1 MFDDEKNSERMK
13 MASMGQRIRAGH
25 AQAEPIGDK
34 MINVVR
40 GAIWEAWEK
49 GLDNSGHIYPAIPLL
64 DQPTQRDEQTED
76 IKPGLFSRH
85 VCITKR
91 FQHPALDEPNEP
103 EP

>member
-1 MFDDEKNSERMK
+1 MK
-13 MASMGQRIRAGH
+13 MAMMGKRIRAGH

-49 GLDNSGHIYPAIPLL
+49 GLDNSGDIYPAIPLL
-64 DQPTQRDEQTED
+64 EQPAQAVEPTKDD
-76 IKPGLFSRH
+76 KPGLFSRH
-85 VCITKR
+85 VCISKR
-91 FQHPALDEPNEP
+91 WQHPVLDAPNEP